1 MSLRLSRFALLIVL
15 TLAVVSATAQQS
27 SSPTAQA
34 PQRDAQAVALLQQ
47 TIAAMAAT
55 TPTDSSATG
64 SVTVVEG
71 STTQTGTIQILT
83 LGTSATSE
91 TLVLPNGQRE
101 VVYSNGDAKETYGS
115 QSVVTPMQL
124 SVTDQCVDF
133 PLPIVLSALN
143 NPDESF
149 QYIGAEALNGAP
161 AQHVRLWNTFASKP
175 GLQILASF
183 AAMDFWLDATSTL
196 PLKIAYS
203 RPVTGGAVPAFQ
215 IEVSFSNYTKVNGV
229 LYAFQIN
236 KSFNGTPWQTIT
248 IQSVSFNTGLTAAQ
262 FQVE

>member
-1 MSLRLSRFALLIVL
+1 MRSSRFP
-15 TLAVVSATAQQS
+15 LAILFMLAFGSATAQQA
-27 SSPTAQA
+27 PPAQA
-34 PQRDAQAVALLQQ
+34 PQRDPQAISLLQQAVA
-47 TIAAMAAT
+47 AVAT
-55 TPTDSSATG
+55 TIPTDSSATG

-91 TLVLPNGQRE
+91 ALALPNGQRE

-115 QSVVTPMQL
+115 QSVITPMQL

-149 QYIGAEALNGAP
+149 QYIGAETLSGVP

-183 AAMDFWLDATSTL
+183 SAMDFWLDETSGL

-203 RPVTGGAVPAFQ
+203 RPVTGGAAPAFL
-215 IEVSFSNYTKVNGV
+215 IEVSFSSYTKVNGV
-229 LYAFQIN
+229 LYPFQIN